1 MQSETMPAEL
11 NLSAPPT
18 LPQARSYISKQL
30 SEYTEYDVKRGNKIR
45 VDIPRLQRSYLMKDS
60 YIRFR
65 VNIDMSKT
73 TNDNANY
80 PVIAF
85 DKCGA
90 YGLFDR
96 IEVYDYLGGT
106 LLEQTNN
113 IPALVSTLVDIDN
126 DILSTMGQPSI
137 NGGFG
142 QPGIFLDDNG
152 PEEDYED
159 NDPALCLKPAVN
171 GSRVWGR
178 VIGDPQTNLFTTFE
192 VSIPVISFLGTLSD
206 KYVPLHNG
214 FSVYF
219 HLNSTDNAFIT
230 RDRAAQPANDFVTF
244 QDVWITNFEYVC
256 QIMELGDQAEAIV
269 QSSEP
274 LVIHSKQYR
283 HFTDMILGGGLQSA
297 FRFDLNLNVVS
308 LRNLFFTMRPT
319 YYQNNKVFPCYGH
332 RIRNFLENW
341 NFQYGSSYL
350 PEIAGIACRS
360 SSVPGSRN
368 GYVSTQTVVSDYTG
382 TTVTLTNEYFK
393 SHGSTQCLEELSK
406 TVGRPCTNMSSYYC
420 IDTAFASGSDTAGNI
435 KTANVPWQYFAS
447 KNDPTTVDLSYKPAG
462 QFVAGL
468 NTRLSRKNTVSGIDT
483 NGLQL
488 SINGSFDRDRLNYML
503 DAIMDVWA
511 EHDAF
516 VQIIPGVA
524 STVTF

>member
-1 MQSETMPAEL
+1 MPAEL

-73 TNDNANY
+73 TNDVANE
-80 PVIAF
+80 PMIAF

-106 LLEQTNN
+106 LIEQTNN
-113 IPALVSTLVDIDN
+113 VPALISMLVDVDN
-126 DILSTMGQPSI
+126 DILSTMGQSSV

-142 QPGIFLDDNG
+142 EAGIFIDANG
-152 PEEDYED
+152 SEEDYSD
-159 NDPALCLKPAVN
+159 NDPALCLKPPVN
-171 GSRVWGR
+171 GSRIWGR
-178 VIGDPQTNLFTTFE
+178 VLTDPQTNVFTTFE
-192 VSIPVISFLGTLSD
+192 VCIPVISFLGTLSD

-219 HLNSTDNAFIT
+219 HLNSVDNAFIT
-230 RDRAAQPANDFVTF
+230 RSTAQQADNDFVTF

-269 QSSEP
+269 QSTEP

-319 YYQNNKVFPCYGH
+319 YYQNSRIFPCYGH

-350 PEIAGIACRS
+350 PEIAGIASRS

-368 GYVSTQTVVSDYTG
+368 GYTPSPVITKDIMG
-382 TTVTLTNEYFK
+382 TNVTLTNEFFK

-420 IDTAFASGSDTAGNI
+420 IDTAFHPGSDTAGDI
-435 KTANVPWQYFAS
+435 TKSAVPWQYRNN
-447 KNDPTTVDLSYKPAG
+447 KLNPTLDDLAYKPAG
-462 QFVAGL
+462 QFVGGL

-488 SINGSFDRDRLNYML
+488 SINGSFDRDRLAYML

-524 STVTF
+524 TTVTF